1 VGTGALGYLLGT
13 AGFVWAGLMWW
24 DIEGALLGALA
35 FFVGQIFYLIFVWWP
50 TRAIAIP
57 ATSDEI
63 RPEQRSARYVFYF
76 FLPLGL
82 SSAILAGAEPAVQAA
97 IAHAPLAIPSLAAAP
112 VCTSL
117 TWLAGVPLWNIQQ
130 LVIARVAD
138 RASYLAVRRFS
149 FTVSAIL
156 TAAMGLIALPGIDDV
171 VFGVLLGLEGEVKRL
186 AIEGYRLLFIASFFM
201 GWRSFYHGALIGK
214 SHTAPIRSAAIA
226 RLLVLLTTLGG
237 LLLYG
242 QLNGLMIAIWSMLAS
257 TVAEVVYWGWH
268 VRQLRW

>member
-1 VGTGALGYLLGT
+1 
-13 AGFVWAGLMWW
+13 M
-24 DIEGALLGALA
+24 
-35 FFVGQIFYLIFVWWP
+35 
-50 TRAIAIP
+50 
-57 ATSDEI
+57 
-63 RPEQRSARYVFYF
+63 
-76 FLPLGL
+76 
-82 SSAILAGAEPAVQAA
+82 
-97 IAHAPLAIPSLAAAP
+97 
-112 VCTSL
+112 
-117 TWLAGVPLWNIQQ
+117 PLWNIQQ

-138 RASYLAVRRFS
+138 RASYLAARRFA

-226 RLLVLLTTLGG
+226 RLLVLLPTLGG

-257 TVAEVVYWGWH
+257 TGGGSCLFGLARAATALVSTSAMEQPTARAH
-268 VRQLRW
+268 IVRRDTPPLYIPPAAT